1 MKLGEHPMLL
11 WASSLSVLDLVL
23 SMDYAVL
30 WGFGIF
36 AYYNYNWKSR
46 PIPYGNKSKINQKP
60 RVLQIAMN
68 MENFQ

>member
-1 MKLGEHPMLL
+1 MKPGEHSMLL

-23 SMDYAVL
+23 SLDYAFF

-36 AYYNYNWKSR
+36 TYYNYNWKSR
-46 PIPYGNKSKINQKP
+46 PILNRNKSKINQKP